1 MKHKT
6 ILILLLAIPAATFG
20 ADTNA
25 TDGQVLAWL
34 RELKP
39 LPKVHYSW
47 PVPLETMSDE
57 LLFEYVRL
65 TCETDE

>member
-1 MKHKT
+1 MCVDRHNVGES
-6 ILILLLAIPAATFG
+6 LDYG
-20 ADTNA
+20 S
-25 TDGQVLAWL
+25 
-34 RELKP
+34 